1 MQKGARKN
9 YMRFFGSAA
18 IAGTIAVFIFFIIFA
33 APRANAY
40 AIGGSSTGGNG
51 SAGISGYNFGNSLQ
65 NLISP
70 FTNFMSNLA
79 GGGNQSINVNGTNVA
94 LPKVNVN
101 ISTSATSASI
111 QNLLSQWVSEFD
123 NWFYSVTGVQLSGIM
138 VALLNLLLWVLGL
151 AQQVV
156 NWLVGL
162 FH

>member
-9 YMRFFGSAA
+9 YMMFFGSAA

-33 APRANAY
+33 APQAYAY
-40 AIGGSSTGGNG
+40 AIGGTS
-51 SAGISGYNFGNSLQ
+51 SAGISGYNFDNSLQ